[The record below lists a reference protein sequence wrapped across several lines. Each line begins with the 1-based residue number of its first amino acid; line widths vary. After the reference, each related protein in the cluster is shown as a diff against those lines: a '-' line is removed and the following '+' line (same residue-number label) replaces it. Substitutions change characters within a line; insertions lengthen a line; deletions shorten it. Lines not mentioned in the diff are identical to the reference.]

1 MLATETRTI
10 SRLAADLIAVFK
22 LRIAVLITVAA
33 LGGMA
38 ITPGPLPSA
47 ERVGSL
53 AIGVFLAAA
62 AAGAFNQLWEREL
75 DAGMR
80 RTAARPFVTGRWRA
94 GPRWYVAVVLLAF
107 FGVGLALLATA
118 FWPALYTLAG
128 ALTYAF
134 VYTVWLKPRTWL
146 NIVVGGL
153 AGSFAVLAGA
163 AAVDPR
169 LAPEPILL
177 AVVLFLWTPPHFWAL
192 AMATKDDYGRCGIP
206 MLPVIAGDRLCA
218 KIIFAHALLLSLF
231 ALLPATF
238 SMGRIYLAASLTGGL
253 WFAWKCWILLREP
266 VKKNAIGAFL
276 ASLVQ
281 LSLLLAGAVAD
292 RLAGSP

>member
-206 MLPVIAGDRLCA
+206 MLPVIVGDRLCA